1 MADTGTGAEA
11 STDTSEGTPADDTA
25 VLRDALATV
34 MRDTAASVGTLHLV
48 SPEESALRLVAVSGG
63 TTSLLRPWMK
73 IPLDGSAPAAD
84 AWRRKAFVWL
94 PDQQEM
100 ALRYPSMGLI
110 MPYDVMLASLPIVGH
125 RRTWGVLSVLL
136 PVTHAGHLTPAEL
149 RSLQDACR
157 RVARALDEREQSGEG
172 PPPLDTPQ
180 KVTPLRRDEPS
191 PVAARAAYD
200 ALERIPAGV
209 CALDRDGRVVYLNP
223 TAARL
228 LEIDA
233 HTPLGHRPDSM
244 LPWLRDPVFEAQY
257 RASVVTRRP
266 VGFNATTPSGRRLGF
281 LLFAHETGIAVRVMD
296 ADMAGEP
303 SLPSRRDPAHPP
315 SRIEPGDLYHLT
327 HLSATLAEAA
337 SAEHV
342 IRLVREQVVP
352 AFGPTAFVL
361 AKVQEGRLSVMDTA
375 GMNEAGSRH
384 LEGKPLTADDPALH
398 ALSDHRPRFYASV
411 EELSRDLPP
420 SRQVP
425 DGMAAWALMP
435 LVSDGRA
442 VGCLVLGYR
451 EPHLFS
457 TAERSLLVS
466 LAGLI
471 ALALDRT
478 LVSDTE
484 HRLALEL
491 QSSLLPSRLPEVP
504 GLTFAARYL
513 PSTRGSG
520 IGGDFYDVIRW
531 GDETAAA
538 ATVGD
543 VQGHDTEAAALMGQV
558 RTAVRAVAGAPPN
571 EVMRRANTLM
581 ANLEAERFTSCAYA
595 QFDLPAHQVRMVT
608 AGHVPA
614 LVRQPDGRTGTVEL
628 PQGLLL
634 GVESEFLY
642 RTRTLPF
649 DPGSVLALYTDGL
662 VETPDTEI
670 DASILELAR
679 TLSEADATDLDG
691 MAESLLR
698 HAHASGPRYDDIAL
712 LLIRCDA

>member
-1 MADTGTGAEA
+1 MADIGTGASA
-11 STDTSEGTPADDTA
+11 PTVTRTLGT
-25 VLRDALATV
+25 ALATV
-34 MRDTAASVGTLHLV
+34 MRDTAASVGMLHLA
-48 SPEESALRLVAVSGG
+48 SPEENALRLVTVAGG
-63 TTSLLRPWMK
+63 TTSLLRPWMT
-73 IPLDGSAPAAD
+73 IPLDASAPAAD

-100 ALRYPSMGLI
+100 ALRYPSIGLI
-110 MPYDVMLASLPIVGH
+110 MPYDVMLAALPIVGGT
-125 RRTWGVLSVLL
+125 RTWGVLSVLL

-149 RSLQDACR
+149 RSLQDACGS
-157 RVARALDEREQSGEG
+157 VARVLDEREASGAG
-172 PPPLDTPQ
+172 LPPLDVIH
-180 KVTPLRRDEPS
+180 KVTPLRRDEPA
-191 PVAARAAYD
+191 PEAARAAYD

-223 TAARL
+223 AAARL

-233 HTPLGHRPDSM
+233 HTALGHRPDAM
-244 LPWLRDPVFEAQY
+244 LPWLRDPVYEAQY

-266 VGFNATTPSGRRLGF
+266 VGFNVTTPSGRRLGF
-281 LLFAHETGIAVRVMD
+281 LLFAHETGIAVRVME

-303 SLPSRRDPAHPP
+303 SLPRNRDPGQP

-327 HLSATLAEAA
+327 HLSAALAEAA

-361 AKVQEGRLSVMDTA
+361 AKVEEGRLTVLDTA
-375 GMNEAGSRH
+375 GLNEAGSRH
-384 LEGKPLTADDPALH
+384 LEGKPLTADEPALRM
-398 ALSDHRPRFYASV
+398 LTDHRPRFYASV
-411 EELSRDLPP
+411 EELCRDLPP

-442 VGCLVLGYR
+442 MGCLVLGYR

-484 HRLALEL
+484 HRLALDL

-531 GDETAAA
+531 GDEGAAA
-538 ATVGD
+538 VTVGD

-558 RTAVRAVAGAPPN
+558 RTAVRAVAGAPPG
-571 EVMRRANTLM
+571 EVMRRANTLL

-595 QFDLPAHQVRMVT
+595 EFDLPAHQVRMVT

-614 LVRQPDGRTGTVEL
+614 LLRRLDGRTGTVEL

-634 GVESEFLY
+634 GVESDHVY
-642 RTRTLPF
+642 RTRTLGF

-662 VETPDTEI
+662 VEKPDTEI
-670 DASILELAR
+670 DASIQELAR
-679 TLSEADATDLDG
+679 SLSEADTGDLDG
-691 MAESLLR
+691 TAESLLR

-712 LLIRCDA
+712 LLIRCDV